1 MKLVTLFHFHSLLSL
16 FRLLVPLGIAGML
29 VQSMKA
35 EEIFIPDPA
44 LQRAV
49 AYSIGVNE
57 KSLTLRLVQ
66 EKLEYLEANDRGIR
80 DLRGLEHAYSLK
92 TLVLRDNLIEN
103 FSPLADLK
111 NLVKLDIS
119 GNRLSNLDSLV
130 PLAGTELQNR
140 VNQLK
145 GKMNDS
151 SLSNEDRTQMTLELS
166 ELSRKLKGGRRIIR
180 ELNLA
185 GNRLLGLSG
194 IHHFTSLVHLDVSE
208 NALLDLEGV
217 GDLKNLVNFFAQGNQ
232 LGRPESYTDENRNK
246 QFDQGESFRDISGN
260 GKRDSDPLAEIRDL
274 EKLSNLHLYNNSIK
288 KVDSL
293 SNLPRLNTLLLS
305 GNQIEQIRNLGQ
317 FDSLRQLSL
326 SNNRLYSLDG
336 VQSLF
341 NLNRLNLA
349 ENQICDLRPLRN
361 LSQLRAIDLHSNL
374 LINLSD
380 MSLLRNLESVG
391 LSRNF
396 IEDPTPIFKL
406 PRIKHISL
414 AFNYL
419 PLENEVYQETA
430 ALALAKGAR
439 LQVANQQDYLPE
451 AKELVNC
458 LLGFPDSNRELGNY
472 LRENRYLR
480 LTEFLG
486 SSRYQ
491 EQVKKE
497 SLVEWKEALLKGKPL
512 VQVPFPRG

>member
-1 MKLVTLFHFHSLLSL
+1 MLLHFPFFLSL
-16 FRLLVPLGIAGML
+16 VRLMVPFGLLGIL
-29 VQSMKA
+29 VQSLKA
-35 EEIFIPDPA
+35 EEIFIPDPS

-57 KSLTLRLVQ
+57 KSLTLGLVQ

-92 TLVLRDNLIEN
+92 TLVLRDNLIED

-119 GNRLSNLDSLV
+119 GNRLANLTSLV
-130 PLAGTELQNR
+130 PLAGTDLQKR
-140 VNQLK
+140 VTQLK
-145 GKMNDS
+145 TKMNDT
-151 SLSNEDRTQMTLELS
+151 SLSDDGRTQLTLELT
-166 ELSRKLKGGRRIIR
+166 ELSQKLKGGRRIIR

-185 GNRLLGLSG
+185 RNRLLGLSG
-194 IHHFTSLVHLDVSE
+194 IRHFTSLVHLDVSE
-208 NALLDLEGV
+208 NSLLDLEGV
-217 GDLKNLVNFFAQGNQ
+217 GDLKNLVNLFAQGNQ
-232 LGRPESYTDENRNK
+232 LGRPESYSDENRNK
-246 QFDQGESFRDISGN
+246 QYDQGESFRDISGN
-260 GKRDSDPLAEIRDL
+260 GKRDSDPLLEIKDL
-274 EKLSNLHLYNNSIK
+274 EKLSNLHLYNNSIRQI
-288 KVDSL
+288 DSL
-293 SNLPRLNTLLLS
+293 SNLPRLSTLLLS
-305 GNQIEQIRNLGQ
+305 GNQIEQIKNLSQ

-341 NLNRLNLA
+341 NLVRLNLA

-361 LSQLRAIDLHSNL
+361 LDQLRSIDLHSNL

-380 MSLLRNLESVG
+380 LSLLQKLESVG

-396 IEDPTPIFKL
+396 IDDPTPIFKL
-406 PRIKHISL
+406 PRIKHISM

-419 PLENEVYQETA
+419 PLKNEVYQESA

-439 LQVANQQDYLPE
+439 LQVGDQLEYLPE
-451 AKELVNC
+451 AKELVKC
-458 LLGFPDSNRELGNY
+458 LLGFPNSNRELGDY
-472 LRENRYLR
+472 LRENRHLR

-486 SSRYQ
+486 SARYQ
-491 EQVKKE
+491 EQDKRE
-497 SLVEWKEALLKGKPL
+497 ALVEWKEALLKGKPL
-512 VQVPFPRG
+512 RLVPFPVG